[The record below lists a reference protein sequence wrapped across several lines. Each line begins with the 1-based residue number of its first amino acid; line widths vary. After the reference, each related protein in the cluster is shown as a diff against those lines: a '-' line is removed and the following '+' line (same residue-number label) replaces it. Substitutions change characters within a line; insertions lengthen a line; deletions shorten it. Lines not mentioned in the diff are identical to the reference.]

1 MSYAELFTIAN
12 HDVRPKSITSIV
24 VVVVVVVFIYFW
36 RFQEY
41 KKVKVSNNNS
51 PEKGYS
57 NKTINVMHA
66 SKQNYVY
73 AVIVRKRHGRC
84 TFNNKNLGSL
94 CFKIMKKKSKLM
106 HNYHNERFGN
116 GPMAL
121 IRHYEFAF
129 TLQDSLFFQRNTLQ
143 HSTEMTARFRHV
155 KFN

>member
-1 MSYAELFTIAN
+1 MPCAELFTFAN

-24 VVVVVVVFIYFW
+24 VVFIYFW
-36 RFQEY
+36 RFQEH
-41 KKVKVSNNNS
+41 KKVTVSNNNS

-57 NKTINVMHA
+57 NKTMNVMHA
-66 SKQNYVY
+66 RKQNYVY

-106 HNYHNERFGN
+106 HNCHNERFGN
-116 GPMAL
+116 GPTAL

-129 TLQDSLFFQRNTLQ
+129 TLQDSLFFQQNTL
-143 HSTEMTARFRHV
+143 
-155 KFN
+155 

>member
-1 MSYAELFTIAN
+1 MPCAELFTIAN

-24 VVVVVVVFIYFW
+24 VVVVFIYFW
-36 RFQEY
+36 RFQEH
-41 KKVKVSNNNS
+41 KKVTVSNNNS

-57 NKTINVMHA
+57 NKTMNVMHA
-66 SKQNYVY
+66 RKQNYVY

-106 HNYHNERFGN
+106 YNCHNERFGN
-116 GPMAL
+116 GPTAL

-129 TLQDSLFFQRNTLQ
+129 TLQDSLFSQQNTL
-143 HSTEMTARFRHV
+143 
-155 KFN
+155 